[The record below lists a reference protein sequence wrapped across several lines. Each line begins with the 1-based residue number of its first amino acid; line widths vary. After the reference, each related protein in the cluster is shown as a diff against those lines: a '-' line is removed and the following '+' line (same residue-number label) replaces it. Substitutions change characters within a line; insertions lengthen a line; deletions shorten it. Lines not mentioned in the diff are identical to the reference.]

1 MKKIDDLKSK
11 DTFRVPEDYF
21 DSLTDNIMSQ
31 LPKKELIE
39 QELPSVTRWDKLKP
53 LVYLAAVF
61 IGAALIIRVMMPQKE
76 KMIDLATNYNIEDV
90 SDEFIQETV
99 DGALFD
105 DYSLHVYLTNYSE

>member
-90 SDEFIQETV
+90 SDEI
-99 DGALFD
+99 GRA
-105 DYSLHVYLTNYSE
+105 HV